1 MKITVRTTFELK
13 PVLGA
18 RSVDVDLPDG
28 STLRDLLRRLNEVL
42 DGKLST
48 HLFQAGTDL
57 LLPYIN
63 IMVNGQSTL
72 FLAGMETLLKEDDE
86 VLLLPLVSG
95 G

>member
-1 MKITVRTTFELK
+1 MKTTVRTTFELK

-28 STLRDLLRRLNEVL
+28 STLRDLLRRLDDVL
-42 DGKLST
+42 EGKLSS

-57 LLPYIN
+57 LLSHIN
-63 IMVNGQSTL
+63 IMVNGRSTL
-72 FLAGMETLLKEDDE
+72 FLAGMETLLNEGDE